1 MPPAIHVQRLTKVYR
16 TYQKEPGFWGA
27 FRGLA
32 HRKYKETAAAKEVS
46 FSVNEGELVGFLG
59 PNGAGKTTTLKM
71 LSGLLYP
78 TSGEA
83 TVLGFTPWKR
93 QNEFKRNFALILGQ
107 KNQLWWDLPAA
118 ESLELNRVIYG
129 IDRTAAQKTI
139 DELTELLDVRDKLD
153 VMVRE
158 LSLGERMKMELIA
171 ALLHRPKVLF
181 LDEPTIGLDVVSQKK
196 VREFLREYTARNRI
210 TTLLTSHY
218 MQDIEELCDRVI
230 IIDHGQVFFDGA
242 LQDIIDRL
250 ATHKMMTLT
259 RRKGFAQADF
269 AAYGEVLERNDN
281 EVKLK
286 IPRAKIV
293 AAAQDL
299 IAALN
304 VDDFTVEDVPI
315 EEIIR
320 EVFTERKNPVIVYVE
335 IRWVCSHSASLFN
348 VKMNGNKKRSKTAT
362 AVRRVAPATK
372 KVSLKVLSRGFVNF
386 CVWRSSRMHS
396 VASKMLAR
404 TSRL

>member
-1 MPPAIHVQRLTKVYR
+1 MTFAIQVDKLTKIYR
-16 TYQKEPGFWGA
+16 TYQKESGFWGA
-27 FRGLA
+27 FKGLA
-32 HRKYKETAAAKEVS
+32 HRQYKETAAAKEVS
-46 FSVNEGELVGFLG
+46 FNVREGELVGFLG
-59 PNGAGKTTTLKM
+59 PNGAGKTTVLKM
-71 LSGLLYP
+71 LSGLLQP
-78 TSGEA
+78 TSGSA
-83 TVLGFTPWKR
+83 TVLGFSPARR
-93 QNEFKRNFALILGQ
+93 QNEFKRQFALVLGQ

-129 IDRTAAQKTI
+129 LDSATAKKTI

-250 ATHKMMTLT
+250 ATHKIMTLS
-259 RRKGFAQADF
+259 RRKPLPVIDF
-269 AAYGEVLERNDN
+269 APYGEVLEKSST
-281 EVKLK
+281 EVRLK
-286 IPRAKIV
+286 IPRKQIV
-293 AAAQDL
+293 AASRDL
-299 IAALN
+299 IAALEI
-304 VDDFTVEDVPI
+304 DDFTVEDVPI
-315 EEIIR
+315 EDIIR
-320 EVFTERKNPVIVYVE
+320 EVFLT
-335 IRWVCSHSASLFN
+335 
-348 VKMNGNKKRSKTAT
+348 
-362 AVRRVAPATK
+362 RR
-372 KVSLKVLSRGFVNF
+372 G
-386 CVWRSSRMHS
+386 
-396 VASKMLAR
+396 
-404 TSRL
+404 

>member
-1 MPPAIHVQRLTKVYR
+1 MKPAIHVHQLTKIYR
-16 TYQKEPGFWGA
+16 TYQKEAG
-27 FRGLA
+27 FRGALKGLGK
-32 HRKYKETAAAKEVS
+32 REYKETAAAKEVS
-46 FSVNEGELVGFLG
+46 FSVAEGELVGFLG
-59 PNGAGKTTTLKM
+59 PNGAGKTTSLKM

-83 TVLGFTPWKR
+83 TVLGYTPWLRQNDFKR
-93 QNEFKRNFALILGQ
+93 QFALVLGQ

-129 IDRTAAQKTI
+129 LDRIEAQKTI
-139 DELTELLDVRDKLD
+139 DELTELLDVREKLG

-181 LDEPTIGLDVVSQKK
+181 LDEPTIGLDVISQKK
-196 VREFLREYTARNRI
+196 VRSFLRDYTARHRI

-218 MQDIEELCDRVI
+218 MQDIQELCERVI

-250 ATHKMMTLT
+250 ATHKIMTLS
-259 RRKGFAQADF
+259 RRKGLPETDF
-269 AAYGEVLERNDN
+269 TPYGEVLEKSTD

-286 IPRAKIV
+286 IPRGQIV
-293 AAAQDL
+293 PATRDL
-299 IAALN
+299 IAALQ

-315 EEIIR
+315 EDIIR
-320 EVFTERKNPVIVYVE
+320 EVFLT
-335 IRWVCSHSASLFN
+335 
-348 VKMNGNKKRSKTAT
+348 
-362 AVRRVAPATK
+362 RR
-372 KVSLKVLSRGFVNF
+372 G
-386 CVWRSSRMHS
+386 
-396 VASKMLAR
+396 
-404 TSRL
+404 

>member
-1 MPPAIHVQRLTKVYR
+1 MPPVIHVEKLTKIYR
-16 TYQKEPGFWGA
+16 TYQKEAGFLGA
-27 FRGLA
+27 VRGLA
-32 HRKYKETAAAKEVS
+32 HRKYKEIAAAKEVS

-78 TSGEA
+78 TSGA
-83 TVLGFTPWKR
+83 ASVLGFTPWKR
-93 QNEFKRNFALILGQ
+93 QNAFKRQFSLILGQ
-107 KNQLWWDLPAA
+107 KNQLWWDLPAS

-129 IDRTAAQKTI
+129 IERAAAQKTI

-196 VREFLREYTARNRI
+196 VREFLHEYTARNRI

-230 IIDHGQVFFDGA
+230 IIDHGQLFFDGA

-250 ATHKMMTLT
+250 ATHKIVTLT
-259 RRKGFAQADF
+259 RRKGLPKIDF
-269 AAYGEVLERNDN
+269 TPYGEILERNDN

-286 IPRAKIV
+286 IPRGKIV
-293 AAAQDL
+293 AASQDL
-299 IAALN
+299 IAKLQ

-320 EVFTERKNPVIVYVE
+320 EVF
-335 IRWVCSHSASLFN
+335 
-348 VKMNGNKKRSKTAT
+348 
-362 AVRRVAPATK
+362 
-372 KVSLKVLSRGFVNF
+372 
-386 CVWRSSRMHS
+386 SSRK
-396 VASKMLAR
+396 A
-404 TSRL
+404 

>member
-1 MPPAIHVQRLTKVYR
+1 MQTWLHEQLWLHLHNEVIGGGRESSLEWKMPAAIEVQKLTKVYR
-16 TYQKEPGFWGA
+16 TYQKEAGFWGA
-27 FRGLA
+27 VRGLA
-32 HRKYKETAAAKEVS
+32 RRKYKETAAAKEVS
-46 FSVNEGELVGFLG
+46 FRVDEGELVGFLG
-59 PNGAGKTTTLKM
+59 PNGAGKTTVLKM

-78 TSGEA
+78 TGGQAS
-83 TVLGFTPWKR
+83 VLGFTPWRRQNDFKR
-93 QNEFKRNFALILGQ
+93 QFALVLGQ

-129 IDRTAAQKTI
+129 LDRAVAQKTI
-139 DELTELLDVRDKLD
+139 DELTELLDVREKLD

-158 LSLGERMKMELIA
+158 LSLGERMTMELIA

-196 VREFLREYTARNRI
+196 VREFLREYTARHRI

-218 MQDIEELCDRVI
+218 MQDIEELCERVI

-242 LQDIIDRL
+242 LADIIARL

-259 RRKGFAQADF
+259 RRKGFAGTDF
-269 AAYGEVLERNDN
+269 QPYGEVLERNEN

-286 IPRAKIV
+286 IPRARIV
-293 AAAQDL
+293 AATRDL
-299 IAALN
+299 IAALE

-320 EVFTERKNPVIVYVE
+320 EVFAN
-335 IRWVCSHSASLFN
+335 
-348 VKMNGNKKRSKTAT
+348 
-362 AVRRVAPATK
+362 
-372 KVSLKVLSRGFVNF
+372 RGV
-386 CVWRSSRMHS
+386 
-396 VASKMLAR
+396 
-404 TSRL
+404 